1 MKYCWTDENHRAVRV
16 IEDSIPLDDQV
27 PRIITDR
34 DPDWAKLPFEDVQ
47 LAPIDDYLL
56 LQRVR
61 KKRNLLLQE
70 SDWTQLIDAPVDRET
85 WAGYRQ
91 ALRDLPQQE
100 GFPGEVVWPVV
111 PS

>member
-1 MKYCWTDENHRAVRV
+1 MAADCV
-16 IEDSIPLDDQV
+16 IDDNVPFEDQV
-27 PRIITDR
+27 PRVITER
-34 DPDWAKLPFEDVQ
+34 GPDWAKLPFEDVQ

-70 SDWTQLIDAPVDRET
+70 SDWTQLIDAPVDREA
-85 WAGYRQ
+85 WADYRQ

-100 GFPGEVVWPVV
+100 GFPGKVVWPAVG
-111 PS
+111 